1 MVGQIGPLVQVG
13 RKKTALAL
21 HVLGGVAGGLAI
33 GVVLGFLGVLL
44 RAAIGDALDTVFLI
58 VVPTRPDLRGAR
70 RPGRPAACA
79 RSRGCAR
86 RRATGRARWGTTRGS
101 SRGASTSG
109 SGVTTRI
116 PYQTLLVVPLSA
128 FLVGGPGHRR
138 CDHDGLRSGSG
149 ARRRRGGH
157 VGEGRLSGGVRCDL
171 RTGADLK
178 KLVGASALV
187 IAALIVIS

>member
-33 GVVLGFLGVLL
+33 GIVLGFLGVLL
-44 RAAIGDALDTVFLI
+44 RAAIGDAIDTVFVI
-58 VVPTRPDLRGAR
+58 VVPAALIYAALVDLGILPVRSLTWVR
-70 RPGRPAACA
+70 QTPGDWTCSMGHYPGIFA
-79 RSRGCAR
+79 
-86 RRATGRARWGTTRGS
+86 WGFDLGL
-101 SRGASTSG
+101 
-109 SGVTTRI
+109 GVTTRI

-128 FLVGGPGHRR
+128 FLVGDMGTAVAITTAYGAARALAVVAAVTSAKDDFPAV
-138 CDHDGLRSGSG
+138 CDAISERVL
-149 ARRRRGGH
+149 
-157 VGEGRLSGGVRCDL
+157 
-171 RTGADLK
+171 TLK

>member
-1 MVGQIGPLVQVG
+1 MVAQIGPLVQVG

-58 VVPTRPDLRGAR
+58 VVPSALIYAALVDLGLLPVRSLTWVR
-70 RPGRPAACA
+70 QTPGDWTCSMGHYPGIFA
-79 RSRGCAR
+79 
-86 RRATGRARWGTTRGS
+86 WGFDLGL
-101 SRGASTSG
+101 
-109 SGVTTRI
+109 GVTTRI

-128 FLVGGPGHRR
+128 FLVGDLGTAVAITTAYGAARALAVVAAVTSAKDDFPAV
-138 CDHDGLRSGSG
+138 CDAISERVL
-149 ARRRRGGH
+149 
-157 VGEGRLSGGVRCDL
+157 
-171 RTGADLK
+171 TLK

>member
-13 RKKTALAL
+13 RKNTALAL

-33 GVVLGFLGVLL
+33 GIVLGFLGVLL

-58 VVPTRPDLRGAR
+58 VVPTALIYAALVDLGLLPVRSLTWVR
-70 RPGRPAACA
+70 QTPGDWTCSMGHYPGIFA
-79 RSRGCAR
+79 
-86 RRATGRARWGTTRGS
+86 WGFDLGL
-101 SRGASTSG
+101 
-109 SGVTTRI
+109 GVTTRI

-128 FLVGGPGHRR
+128 VLVGDLGTAVAITTAYGAARALAVVAAVTSAKDDFPAV
-138 CDHDGLRSGSG
+138 CDAISERVL
-149 ARRRRGGH
+149 
-157 VGEGRLSGGVRCDL
+157 
-171 RTGADLK
+171 TLK

>member
-33 GVVLGFLGVLL
+33 GIVLGFLGVLL
-44 RAAIGDALDTVFLI
+44 RAAIGDALDTVFVI
-58 VVPTRPDLRGAR
+58 VVPTALIYAALVDLGILPVRSLTWVR
-70 RPGRPAACA
+70 QTPGDWTCSMGHYPGIFA
-79 RSRGCAR
+79 
-86 RRATGRARWGTTRGS
+86 WGFDLGL
-101 SRGASTSG
+101 
-109 SGVTTRI
+109 GVTTRI

-128 FLVGGPGHRR
+128 FLVGDMGTAVAITTAYGAARALAVVAAVTSAKDDFPAV
-138 CDHDGLRSGSG
+138 CDAISERVL
-149 ARRRRGGH
+149 
-157 VGEGRLSGGVRCDL
+157 
-171 RTGADLK
+171 TLK

>member
-13 RKKTALAL
+13 RKNTALAL

-33 GVVLGFLGVLL
+33 GIVLGFLGVLL

-58 VVPTRPDLRGAR
+58 VVPTALIYAALVDLGLLRVR
-70 RPGRPAACA
+70 SLTWVRQTPGDWTCSMGHYPGIFA
-79 RSRGCAR
+79 
-86 RRATGRARWGTTRGS
+86 WGFDLGL
-101 SRGASTSG
+101 
-109 SGVTTRI
+109 GVTTRI

-128 FLVGGPGHRR
+128 VLVGDLGTAVAITTAYGAARALAVVAAVTSAKDDFPAV
-138 CDHDGLRSGSG
+138 CDAISERVL
-149 ARRRRGGH
+149 
-157 VGEGRLSGGVRCDL
+157 
-171 RTGADLK
+171 TLK